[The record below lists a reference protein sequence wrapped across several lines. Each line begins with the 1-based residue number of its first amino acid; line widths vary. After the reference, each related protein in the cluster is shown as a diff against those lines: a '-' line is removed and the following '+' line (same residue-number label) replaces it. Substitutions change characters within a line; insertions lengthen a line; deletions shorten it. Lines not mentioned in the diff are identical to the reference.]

1 MFEPNRMQ
9 QALGA
14 SPLRQRLIE
23 LSAGLVLLVVLT
35 AMVVSLSPLYVVGAL
50 LGVAGT
56 LFFFARPEQGILAY
70 FAFRLLADLLWWV
83 PLELAGLSVL
93 EVLSGGFTAL
103 AAVLFYVELR
113 RVERHPVFGALLVY
127 LVVLSLSAIRS
138 GDLRD
143 ALEILAKHMSPFLIL
158 FLSTAL
164 FRKPADWRR
173 VMALFAVVGV
183 IPLMVS
189 IYHLGTGQMSSVSL
203 AGLNRLLGGYEN
215 LHNHGHMM
223 LLLTIIYGFWYFILP
238 RGWLRWAALGAAG
251 AAALCLYL
259 SFVRTPLLGL
269 AIFAVLFPVF
279 QRRWDLLGAVVAA
292 GVVVV
297 LSSET
302 LTQRF
307 VDLLLLLD
315 VGNVAVDRSRLGSGR
330 MGIWTVSM
338 QQYFQ
343 RPVMDL
349 VLGAGLG
356 GHWEMVQS
364 YVDQFRSSR
373 GGTLGPHNDYLSL
386 LYQLGPLS
394 VLGYLW
400 MQGSV
405 LVYAMRLR
413 RLTTDPFIRT
423 FSSMAAALSCLVF
436 VTNFVSNSFVERVT
450 PAMILWSIAGMVF
463 AMVQWCEAERRRA
476 REAAQR

>member
-1 MFEPNRMQ
+1 MFEANRLQ

-23 LSAGLVLLVVLT
+23 LSVGGLLLVVLT
-35 AMVVSLSPLYVVGAL
+35 AMVVKLSPLYVVGAV

-56 LFFFARPEQGILAY
+56 VYFFARPELGVLGY
-70 FAFRLLADLLWWV
+70 FAFRLLADLLWWL
-83 PLELAGLSVL
+83 PLNLGGLSVL

-103 AAVLFYVELR
+103 AAVLFYIELR
-113 RVERHPVFGALLVY
+113 RVERHPVFGALLLY
-127 LVVLSLSAIRS
+127 LVVLSLSAIRG
-138 GDLRD
+138 GDVRD

-164 FRKPADWRR
+164 FRRPEDWRK
-173 VMALFAVVGV
+173 VMGIFAWVGA
-183 IPLMVS
+183 IPLLVS

-223 LLLTIIYGFWYFILP
+223 LLLSAIYTFWFFVLP

-251 AAALCLYL
+251 LAAICLYL

-269 AIFAVLFPVF
+269 AIFAILFPIF
-279 QRRWDLLGAVVAA
+279 QRRWDILA
-292 GVVVV
+292 GVLLSGVAVI

-315 VGNVAVDRSRLGSGR
+315 VGNVAVDRSKLGSGR
-330 MGIWTVSM
+330 MGIWSVSM
-338 QQYFQ
+338 EQYFN
-343 RPVMDL
+343 RPVLDL

-386 LYQLGPLS
+386 LYQLGPIS
-394 VLGYLW
+394 VLCYLA
-400 MQGSV
+400 MQASV
-405 LVYAMRLR
+405 LVHAWRLR
-413 RLTTDPFIRT
+413 RMTQDPFIRT
-423 FSSMAAALSCLVF
+423 FSSFAAALSCLVF

-450 PAMILWSIAGMVF
+450 PAMVLWTVAGLVF
-463 AMVQWCEAERRRA
+463 AMYQWCQHEARRQRELA
-476 REAAQR
+476 R